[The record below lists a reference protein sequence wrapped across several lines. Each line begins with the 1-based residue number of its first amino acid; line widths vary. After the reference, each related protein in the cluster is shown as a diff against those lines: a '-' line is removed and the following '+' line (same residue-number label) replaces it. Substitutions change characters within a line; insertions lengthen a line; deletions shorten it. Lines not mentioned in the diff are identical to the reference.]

1 MDETRFTLDVNLLR
15 EALEITPIYQ
25 AHQFVSPPLG
35 DAIMDF
41 MNQLGYTEVVH
52 FVSRMVVN
60 NLYQPWR
67 AILSMI
73 NQCLTGKTSG
83 HDWPRY
89 PVLQM
94 LWGIITCTNVDF
106 AKLMW
111 EEFMQAIQTFLTDK
125 ANLGSPTKKASP
137 FHLADQDLR
146 LGNLKFVSKGEAD
159 EVFGMPIPNEPIS
172 NNIRNAPYYNAYL
185 EIVAKHD
192 RKVAAEKEGQKKNA
206 SAKQPKSKPVTEK
219 SSKPAPAP
227 KPKVTKEKPSKAS
240 TAKPPKYKP
249 AKETASK
256 GKVTKVHKAR
266 SPFQLVDEPD
276 KELAQSELELEL
288 VQQGTGDEDDMQRA
302 IRMSLETFQAQ
313 SQAHIGGVAI
323 QKPVA
328 EATRPLP
335 VVEGKGKAIVTEEQ
349 AAQSLLALHTPK
361 RRSTTDQFIL
371 QRQIPTTKEA
381 STGPSTQPMDD
392 TSANIVRESPS
403 PADAET
409 GVASEKTS
417 SGGDT
422 ELL

>member
-1 MDETRFTLDVNLLR
+1 VEKGVVELYFVTTDYQLADIFTKALPRERFEFLLPRLDKMADENVPAQALTRSDDQILPFAACLPIGKSNFVLDLQKKQKNLIFQIFMDILAYNFQMDETRFTLDVNLLR

-41 MNQLGYTEVVH
+41 MNQLGYTEGEFGFRVIK
-52 FVSRMVVN
+52 
-60 NLYQPWR
+60 LWR
-67 AILSMI
+67 IVIIGLFLGG
-73 NQCLTGKTSG
+73 CGKLF
-83 HDWPRY
+83 R
-89 PVLQM
+89 
-94 LWGIITCTNVDF
+94 VD
-106 AKLMW
+106 
-111 EEFMQAIQTFLTDK
+111 
-125 ANLGSPTKKASP
+125 
-137 FHLADQDLR
+137 DLR
-146 LGNLKFVSKGEAD
+146 VVDIIE
-159 EVFGMPIPNEPIS
+159 
-172 NNIRNAPYYNAYL
+172 
-185 EIVAKHD
+185 
-192 RKVAAEKEGQKKNA
+192 
-206 SAKQPKSKPVTEK
+206 
-219 SSKPAPAP
+219 
-227 KPKVTKEKPSKAS
+227 VTKEKPSKAS